1 VPCALR
7 ISEAA
12 SLAMHAM
19 GLLAT
24 DPDRALSAK
33 AIAASFDV
41 SEAHLSKVM
50 QRMTKAGLVTSA
62 RGPGGGFAL
71 ARQPDE
77 VSLLEVFQAIEGPLD
92 PADCV
97 FNVPQCDG
105 SSCVLG
111 SVLVEVNDILW
122 KHLSGTTI
130 ADVGHGF
137 ETSLAQI
144 LPGRAGISNQ

>member
-7 ISEAA
+7 ICEAA
-12 SLAMHAM
+12 SLAMHVM

-24 DPDRALSAK
+24 DPERALSAK
-33 AIAASFDV
+33 AI
-41 SEAHLSKVM
+41 
-50 QRMTKAGLVTSA
+50 
-62 RGPGGGFAL
+62 GPGGGFAL